1 MRPQLGVYAMDS
13 DKMHTPHLDALA
25 EDENTV
31 VFSNAYVQ
39 QAVCGPSRTSFLTG
53 RRPDTTKLYDF
64 YSYWRLVM
72 CHLHHVFFLVGTR
85 TLLNLAPTWEVQWH
99 NNKIYDPVN

>member
-1 MRPQLGVYAMDS
+1 MLRLFMQHKKTSDDMRPQLGVYAMDS

-72 CHLHHVFFLVGTR
+72 CHLHHVFFW
-85 TLLNLAPTWEVQWH
+85 LALELC
-99 NNKIYDPVN
+99 